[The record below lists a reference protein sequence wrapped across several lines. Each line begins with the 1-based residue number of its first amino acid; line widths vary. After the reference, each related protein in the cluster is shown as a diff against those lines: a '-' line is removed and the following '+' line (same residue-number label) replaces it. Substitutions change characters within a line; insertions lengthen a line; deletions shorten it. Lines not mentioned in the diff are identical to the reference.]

1 MHSMRD
7 DRDHPARRALE
18 TATRMVMD
26 AHGNEWIIREVDT
39 PQTWAH
45 GDRCL
50 IFSSPSIVR
59 REEPRASSSASTETP
74 WRSATAVRVSP
85 SRTV

>member
-7 DRDHPARRALE
+7 DRDHAARRALE

-26 AHGNEWIIREVDT
+26 AHGNEWIVSEVAT

-59 REEPRASSSASTETP
+59 RVWRYPDAWAQLSTSDLLALAGDTNP
-74 WRSATAVRVSP
+74 A
-85 SRTV
+85 

>member
-7 DRDHPARRALE
+7 DHDQAARRALE

-26 AHGNEWIIREVDT
+26 AHGNEWIVREVDT
-39 PQTWAH
+39 PQSWAH

-59 REEPRASSSASTETP
+59 RVWRYPVTWAQLSTSELLALIGDT
-74 WRSATAVRVSP
+74 SP
-85 SRTV
+85 A